1 MCFFLARIVL
11 FGKRL
16 YFLRRFLVLGLVI
29 VMFKRG
35 LLILRRIFFGIE
47 SIILEYF
54 LLDYNI
60 KDKLYKRVISV
71 YNLV

>member
-16 YFLRRFLVLGLVI
+16 YFLRRFLALGLVI

-60 KDKLYKRVISV
+60 KDKLRKRVISV